1 MSSKECPICMEPIQS
16 INYSVTKCNHTFCTS
31 CLLKNSLRS
40 GLCPMC
46 RTDLSEDRNTLKIF
60 MDNKEEI
67 IKRSLDSFNIVERF
81 PDIIDDE
88 TFKYKIIEDFV
99 YFSHLIL
106 NNSID
111 ILNSS

>member
-1 MSSKECPICMEPIQS
+1 MNSKECPICMEPIQPINCS
-16 INYSVTKCNHTFCTS
+16 ITKCSHSFCTS

-46 RTDLSEDRNTLKIF
+46 RTELSEDTTVKQF
-60 MDNKEEI
+60 VSNKEEI
-67 IKRSLDSFNIVERF
+67 IKRSLDAFNIVERF

-111 ILNSS
+111 ILNNN